1 MSGRAHARVGVV
13 GCTGYV
19 GSEVCRWLLGHP
31 RVELAS
37 VVARSAVGKPLG
49 EAVPSLL
56 GLSRLIVEELDY
68 QALAGL
74 DAVVLCMPHGAATDI
89 ADGLSAARAP
99 RILDLAS
106 DHRFVDGWTYGL
118 VDWNEAEV
126 RASRRIAVPGCF
138 ATAIELSLAPLAAAG
153 ALKSAVHVAAST
165 GSTGSGVAPS
175 AGTHHPERF
184 ANFKAYKVFN
194 HQHVPEIRS
203 FLAMLSGHE
212 APPVRLVPTSAPL
225 DRGIFATCFATV
237 DPSLDARSLYRAAY
251 EQAPLVRIRDE
262 SPEIRHVRGSAFADL
277 AVHQDGE
284 AVVVLC
290 AIDNLGKGAASQAVQ
305 CLNLSFGWP
314 AETGLMVAPCT
325 P

>member
-1 MSGRAHARVGVV
+1 MSGASAVRVGVV

-31 RVELAS
+31 RVELAMA
-37 VVARSAVGKPLG
+37 VARNRAGQPLG
-49 EAVPSLL
+49 VAVPSLL
-56 GLSRLIVEELDY
+56 GLSRLIVDELDY
-68 QALAGL
+68 ERLASL
-74 DAVVLCMPHGAATDI
+74 DAVLLCLPHGVAKDVAPTLIAA
-89 ADGLSAARAP
+89 GVP
-99 RILDLAS
+99 RILDLS
-106 DHRFVDGWTYGL
+106 GDHRFVDGWTYGL
-118 VDWNEAEV
+118 VDWNEAAI
-126 RASRRIAVPGCF
+126 RDSRRIAVPGCF
-138 ATAIELSLAPLAAAG
+138 ATAIELALAPLAAAG
-153 ALKSAVHVAAST
+153 ALQSAVQVAACT

-184 ANFKAYKVFN
+184 ANFKAYKVQK
-194 HQHVPEIRS
+194 HQHVPEIRGL
-203 FLAMLSGHE
+203 LAMLSGAE
-212 APPVRLVPTSAPL
+212 APPVRFVPMSAPV

-237 DPSLDARSLYRAAY
+237 DPAVNVRALYQAAY
-251 EQAPLVRIRDE
+251 ENAPLVRLRDD

-284 AVVVLC
+284 SVVILS

-314 AETGLMVAPCT
+314 AENGLLVAPCT